1 MNPDENLTYSK
12 DTYDL
17 AFDSVGTHEKAIS
30 VIKKEFFDANLI
42 KFYVDLS
49 GKNGFVFFLIS
60 DTTHKILKMYSVA
73 GSSSALRKIN
83 PFENF
88 ETLVL
93 DIEKAIR
100 AGGIEDSL
108 SERIGRAVYRA
119 LPSERVFELLP
130 EIQAKQSR
138 DLNATIEIALKEE
151 TTLKSIRLTVDIEKL
166 NSAYFQERNTLK
178 NSYPQVRNP
187 FLPDPS
193 TIQTQPTPEE
203 QESESLLKVFN
214 QSLLEFFQQFNKV
227 VSCNVGISP
236 LNGMEF
242 ANLKEGQPIF
252 FNLPLSTSQDKI
264 LAKELGAVD
273 NNGKYKPIIGYFVKI
288 FHSPKQEFHLLA
300 TGPLGVV
307 LHAIEKNP
315 VKVSIP
321 FEEEPAANPTKPG
334 NILYLGILV
343 VAAIFGALL
352 LLLIKK

>member
-17 AFDSVGTHEKAIS
+17 ALDSVGTHEKAIS

-49 GKNGFVFFLIS
+49 GKNGFVFFLLS
-60 DTTHKILKMYSVA
+60 DTTHKVLKMYSVA

-138 DLNATIEIALKEE
+138 DLNSTIEQALKEE

-166 NSAYFQERNTLK
+166 NSAYFQERNILK

-187 FLPDPS
+187 FIPDPIS
-193 TIQTQPTPEE
+193 IQPPQTSEE
-203 QESESLLKVFN
+203 KESEGLLVAFN
-214 QSLLEFFQQFNKV
+214 QSLLEIFQQFSKV

-242 ANLKEGQPIF
+242 SNLKEGQPIF
-252 FNLPLSTSQDKI
+252 FNLPLTTSQDKS

-273 NNGKYKPIIGYFVKI
+273 TNGKYKPIIGYFIKI
-288 FHSPKQEFHLLA
+288 FQSPKQEFHLLA

-321 FEEEPAANPTKPG
+321 FEEETSPNQSKPG

-343 VAAIFGALL
+343 AAAIFGALL